1 MLAIYKVMMNRF
13 YFLNKKRMTSLIRI
27 IGVLFFCVGS
37 LAYPAMAQKTNATV
51 KGIVKDATTNE
62 SLPGVNVLVK
72 GTTIGTATNKNG
84 KYQLSVPSLTD
95 TLVFSYIGYKTE
107 VVAIN
112 GKTQINVNLT
122 PQTITG
128 QQLVVIGYGSI
139 KQSDVSGAIS
149 EIQNNGLGK
158 VPVISPGKALMGKI
172 AGVQIQN
179 TSSEVGNAPTI
190 RIRGVS
196 SITTSSAPL
205 VVVDGYPVP
214 DGLNAVDMADVANI
228 SVLKGAAAAAI
239 YGSRAS
245 NGVIIITTKKG
256 TPGKTHF
263 HISAFTGVNQAYPTP
278 DIWPSPKQWYNWA
291 TAYSQKHNVP
301 IPSDEQA
308 KLNAMLSLGT
318 YTNWQ
323 KLAFRNGL
331 NQKYHLSGSGGNK
344 NLQFFIGAG
353 FQNNQSD
360 IITNYYQKY
369 SINSQIDAQMNKW
382 LKVGMNINGS
392 YSHKRLPSIHFQ
404 DMVRTAPWL
413 PVRMY
418 DTTLVNYAR
427 AAGYDVN
434 LGDYAAERYFSN
446 VNGAKLRISSNN
458 NSLAKMLGRSRI
470 YNTYRTSFNLH
481 ADAKILPGLHFKTS
495 FGGYFKQYA
504 SNYFQTSWS
513 YRTGATEG
521 QYAAYHLLNWL
532 NQNTLTY
539 HRQFGKNDIN
549 LLAGLSEQANS
560 QKFENI
566 QVSEFASDL
575 VHTLNGGSLINSAN
589 TSITQSTLA
598 STFFR
603 VNYSFANKYIA
614 AVSTRWDGSSR
625 FGANRKW
632 GNFPSASVAW
642 LASNEN
648 FLKNSSWI
656 SQLKLRASYGAVGNN
671 NIGDYSSLAI
681 VNPGYNYV
689 LGSGVVSGFTT
700 SSIAN
705 PNLQWEKTSAFDA
718 GIDFGMLDGRI
729 SMSADYYNKQTI
741 HMLLQE
747 QIPAVTGFNT
757 TWTNAG
763 KIRNVG
769 FEFDITSHNFVRNNF
784 EWTTTANFYT
794 NKNTVLSLA
803 GPSSLIT
810 TPSTKYPM
818 QWIARVGQPLAEFY
832 GYVVDRSKGDNGLVP
847 RGQLKNPYWPIGVG
861 SNYAYVKDINHD
873 GKITAADRVPLGN
886 PYPKFN
892 WSVTNEFNYKNFS
905 LSFMFQGSE
914 GAKVYNLNS
923 YYWRSF
929 GNGIYGSNVKDLS
942 YLVPTYST
950 NYDVMNAS
958 FIALRTLSVG
968 YELPAKVLE
977 KMHFSSFRI
986 YFNTYNLLYFMAK
999 GYTGEN
1005 PEGVNEYTSNPLTW
1019 GYQKGSW
1026 PVLRSFT
1033 FGIDV
1038 KI

>member
-1 MLAIYKVMMNRF
+1 M
-13 YFLNKKRMTSLIRI
+13 
-27 IGVLFFCVGS
+27 LFFGG
-37 LAYPAMAQKTNATV
+37 LALLVFNPPLYAQNNKVLTIKGTV
-51 KGIVKDATTNE
+51 KDGKTFEPLI
-62 SLPGVNVLVK
+62 GVNVYIK
-72 GTTIGTATNKNG
+72 GTTVGTVTNIKG
-84 KYQLSVPSLTD
+84 EYSLQAKAGD
-95 TLVFSYIGYKTE
+95 VLVFSFVGYAKKE
-107 VVAIN
+107 IAVLSN
-112 GKTQINVNLT
+112 KKPINVFLQPTAQSLNE
-122 PQTITG
+122 
-128 QQLVVIGYGSI
+128 LVVIGYGSL
-139 KQSDVSGAIS
+139 KKSDVSGAVS
-149 EIQNNGLGK
+149 EIQNNGLDRI
-158 VPVISPGKALMGKI
+158 PVISTGKALMGKI
-172 AGVQIQN
+172 AGVNIQN

-190 RIRGVS
+190 VIRGVS

-214 DGLNAVDMADVANI
+214 DGLNAVDMADVASI
-228 SVLKGAAAAAI
+228 SVLKGAAAASI

-263 HISAFTGVNQAYPTP
+263 HISAYLGVNQAYPTP
-278 DIWPSPKQWYNWA
+278 DIWPSPKEWYNWA

-301 IPSDEQA
+301 IPSKEQA
-308 KLNAMLSLGT
+308 QLNAMMSLGT

-331 NQKYHLSGSGGNK
+331 NQNYQLSASGGSK
-344 NLQFFIGAG
+344 KVQFFIGAG
-353 FQNNQSD
+353 VQNNQSD

-369 SINSQIDAQMNKW
+369 SINSRIDAQMNKW
-382 LKVGMNINGS
+382 LKVGINIRGA
-392 YSHKRLPSIHFQ
+392 YSHKRLPSIGLQ

-413 PVRMY
+413 PVRMN
-418 DTTLVNYAR
+418 DTTLINYAR
-427 AAGYDVN
+427 AAGYDNVN
-434 LGDYAAERYFSN
+434 LGDYAAERYFSK
-446 VNGAKLRISSNN
+446 VNGAKLRISSND
-458 NSLAKMLGRSRI
+458 NSLAKMLGRSKI

-504 SNYFQTSWS
+504 RNYFQASWS

-532 NQNTLTY
+532 NENTLTY
-539 HRQFGKNDIN
+539 HRHFGKNDITF
-549 LLAGLSEQANS
+549 LAGLSEQANS
-560 QKFENI
+560 EKYVNI
-566 QVSEFASDL
+566 YVSEFASDL
-575 VHTLNGGSLINSAN
+575 VHTLNGGSLISLAN

-603 VNYSFANKYIA
+603 VNYAFANKYIA

-689 LGSGVVSGFTT
+689 LGSGVASGFATA
-700 SSIAN
+700 SIAN
-705 PNLQWEKTSAFDA
+705 PDLQWEKSSAFDA
-718 GIDFGMLDGRI
+718 GIDFGMLHGRI
-729 SMSADYYNKQTI
+729 SLSADYYNKHTI

-763 KIRNVG
+763 KIKNVG
-769 FEFDITSHNFVRNNF
+769 FEFEITSHNIVGKNF
-784 EWTTTANFYT
+784 KWTTTANFYT

-861 SNYAYVKDINHD
+861 SNYAYAKDINHD
-873 GKITAADRVPLGN
+873 GQITAADRVPLGS

-914 GAKVYNLNS
+914 GAKVYNINS

-929 GNGIYGSNVKDLS
+929 GNGIYGSNAQDIS
-942 YLVPTYST
+942 GLVPTYVT

-958 FIALRTLSVG
+958 YVTLRTLSAG
-968 YELPAKVLE
+968 YELPARVLK
-977 KMHFSSFRI
+977 KMHFSGFRI

-1005 PEGVNEYTSNPLTW
+1005 PEGVNQYTTNPLTW

-1033 FGIDV
+1033 LGIDV